1 MGATQKH
8 IFDNEILAG
17 NKMKSQSQMIF
28 LLFIGYVL
36 VYIDKTVTGF
46 ALLPIEKEF
55 DLSAKQLGYITG
67 IFFLAYS
74 LFQVPAGWLN
84 DRIGYKTMLVLSLT
98 LLGVFA
104 LFFGLLGLSFG
115 LLLFFRFLA
124 GVGHSG
130 YPCSC
135 AKAVVSNF
143 SIEQRTFTQS
153 ILLSSAGLAMTIGPI
168 IAVNALA
175 VLGWHQ
181 SFIVLG
187 IISCFIALLI
197 ALRVPR
203 HQQAS
208 SVTSK
213 NTVNVSLWRNPTV
226 LLLFLSIF
234 CVNIPNYGLMA
245 WLPKFLVQNMGM
257 SLGISG
263 FVVAAGGLGIWL
275 SSLCTGWLVGK
286 YFLNREPLV
295 IASSS
300 LIAAVVIFSIFHAK
314 TPIVAAALLFIGEIF
329 LMATF
334 VTAFTLPMKRLPENM
349 MGSAIGLIN
358 TGGTLGG
365 FVSPIVIGY
374 LVEKSQ
380 GYSSAFIFLALAMIC
395 SGLAVL
401 PLMKR
406 KIIVN
411 ETVAD

>member
-1 MGATQKH
+1 
-8 IFDNEILAG
+8 
-17 NKMKSQSQMIF
+17 MKSQSQMIF
-28 LLFIGYVL
+28 LLFIGYVF

-55 DLSAKQLGYITG
+55 GLNAEQLGYITG

-84 DRIGYKTMLVLSLT
+84 DRIGYKTMLVLSLAA
-98 LLGVFA
+98 LGIFALCFGALGV
-104 LFFGLLGLSFG
+104 SFG
-115 LLLFFRFLA
+115 LLLLFRFLS

-143 SIEQRTFTQS
+143 SVEKRTFAQS

-175 VLGWHQ
+175 MMGWHTSFTVLG
-181 SFIVLG
+181 VMV
-187 IISCFIALLI
+187 CVIAALI

-203 HQQAS
+203 QQVTP
-208 SVTSK
+208 SVKKQAVSGA
-213 NTVNVSLWRNPTV
+213 SLWRNPTV
-226 LLLFLSIF
+226 ILLFLSIF
-234 CVNIPNYGLMA
+234 CVNIPSYGLMA
-245 WLPKFLVQNMGM
+245 WLPKFFVQHMGM
-257 SLGISG
+257 SLSASG
-263 FVVAAGGLGIWL
+263 YVVAAGGLGIWI
-275 SSLCTGWLVGK
+275 SSLGTGWLVGK

-295 IASSS
+295 IVISALLS
-300 LIAAVVIFSIFHAK
+300 AAAIFSIFHAA
-314 TPIVAAALLFIGEIF
+314 TPLTASLLLFVGEVF
-329 LMATF
+329 LMSTF

-374 LVEKSQ
+374 LVENTH
-380 GYSSAFIFLALAMIC
+380 GYASAFTFLSLAMVC
-395 SGLAVL
+395 SALAVL

-406 KIIVN
+406 R
-411 ETVAD
+411 TVASLPVVE

>member
-1 MGATQKH
+1 
-8 IFDNEILAG
+8 
-17 NKMKSQSQMIF
+17 MKSQSQMIF
-28 LLFIGYVL
+28 LLFIGYVV

-55 DLSAKQLGYITG
+55 GLNAEQLGYITG

-84 DRIGYKTMLVLSLT
+84 DRIGYKTMLVLSLAA
-98 LLGVFA
+98 LGIFA
-104 LFFGLLGLSFG
+104 LCFGLLGASFG
-115 LLLFFRFLA
+115 LLLLFRFLS

-143 SIEQRTFTQS
+143 TLEQRTFAQS

-175 VLGWHQ
+175 LLGWHL
-181 SFIVLG
+181 SFTVLG
-187 IISCFIALLI
+187 IVACAIALLI

-203 HQQAS
+203 RQPT
-208 SVTSK
+208 SVVAKQSAAGAA
-213 NTVNVSLWRNPTV
+213 LWRNPTV
-226 LLLFLSIF
+226 ILLFLAIF
-234 CVNIPNYGLMA
+234 CVNIPSYGLMA
-245 WLPKFLVQNMGM
+245 WLPKFFVQSMGM
-257 SLGISG
+257 SLSASG
-263 FVVAAGGLGIWL
+263 YVVAAGGLGIWI
-275 SSLCTGWLVGK
+275 SSLGTGWLVGK

-295 IASSS
+295 IAISA
-300 LIAAVVIFSIFHAK
+300 LISAVAIFAIFHAR
-314 TPIVAAALLFIGEIF
+314 TPLTASLLLFIGEIF
-329 LMATF
+329 LMSTF

-374 LVEKSQ
+374 LVEKTH
-380 GYSSAFIFLALAMIC
+380 GYASAFLFLSLAMVC
-395 SGLAVL
+395 SALAVL

-406 KIIVN
+406 K
-411 ETVAD
+411 TVVSQPVID

>member
-1 MGATQKH
+1 
-8 IFDNEILAG
+8 
-17 NKMKSQSQMIF
+17 MKSQSQMVF

-55 DLSAKQLGYITG
+55 GLSAEQLGYITG

-143 SIEQRTFTQS
+143 SVEQRTFAQS

-175 VLGWHQ
+175 VLGWHK
-181 SFIVLG
+181 SFIILG
-187 IISCFIALLI
+187 VISCFIALLI

-203 HQQAS
+203 QQQS
-208 SVTSK
+208 SLVVKK
-213 NTVNVSLWRNPTV
+213 NTVKASLWRNPTV

-257 SLGISG
+257 SLGVSG

-275 SSLCTGWLVGK
+275 SSLGTGWLVGK

-295 IASSS
+295 IAVSS
-300 LIAAVVIFSIFHAK
+300 LGAAVVIFSIFYAK
-314 TPIVAAALLFIGEIF
+314 TPFVAAVLLFIGEIF
-329 LMATF
+329 LMSTF

-358 TGGTLGG
+358 NGGTLGG
-365 FVSPIVIGY
+365 VVSPIVIGY

-380 GYSSAFIFLALAMIC
+380 GYYSAFLFLALAMAC

-411 ETVAD
+411 ETVVD

>member
-1 MGATQKH
+1 
-8 IFDNEILAG
+8 
-17 NKMKSQSQMIF
+17 MKSQSQMIF
-28 LLFIGYVL
+28 LLFIGYVF

-55 DLSAKQLGYITG
+55 GLNAEQLGYITG

-84 DRIGYKTMLVLSLT
+84 DRIGYKTMLVLSLAA
-98 LLGVFA
+98 LGIFA
-104 LFFGLLGLSFG
+104 LCFGALGASFG
-115 LLLFFRFLA
+115 LLLLFRFLS

-143 SIEQRTFTQS
+143 SVEKRTFAQS

-175 VLGWHQ
+175 MMGWHTSFTVLG
-181 SFIVLG
+181 VMV
-187 IISCFIALLI
+187 CVIAALI

-203 HQQAS
+203 QQVTP
-208 SVTSK
+208 SVKKQAVSGA
-213 NTVNVSLWRNPTV
+213 SLWRNPTV
-226 LLLFLSIF
+226 ILLFLSIF
-234 CVNIPNYGLMA
+234 CVNIPSYGLMA
-245 WLPKFLVQNMGM
+245 WLPKFFVQHMGM
-257 SLGISG
+257 SLSASG
-263 FVVAAGGLGIWL
+263 YVVAAGGLGIWI
-275 SSLCTGWLVGK
+275 SSLGTGWLVGK

-295 IASSS
+295 IVISALLS
-300 LIAAVVIFSIFHAK
+300 AAAIFSIFHAA
-314 TPIVAAALLFIGEIF
+314 TPLTASLLLFVGEVF
-329 LMATF
+329 LMSTF

-365 FVSPIVIGY
+365 LVSPIVIGY
-374 LVEKSQ
+374 LVENTH
-380 GYSSAFIFLALAMIC
+380 GYASAFTFLSLAMVC
-395 SGLAVL
+395 SALAVL

-406 KIIVN
+406 RN
-411 ETVAD
+411 VASLPVVE

>member
-1 MGATQKH
+1 
-8 IFDNEILAG
+8 
-17 NKMKSQSQMIF
+17 MKSQSQMIF
-28 LLFIGYVL
+28 LLFIGYVF

-55 DLSAKQLGYITG
+55 GLNAEQLGYITG

-84 DRIGYKTMLVLSLT
+84 DRIGYKTMLVLSLAA
-98 LLGVFA
+98 LGIFA
-104 LFFGLLGLSFG
+104 LCFGALGASFG
-115 LLLFFRFLA
+115 LLLLFRFLS

-143 SIEQRTFTQS
+143 SVEKRTFAQS

-175 VLGWHQ
+175 MMGWHTSFTVLG
-181 SFIVLG
+181 VMV
-187 IISCFIALLI
+187 CVIAALI

-203 HQQAS
+203 QQVTP
-208 SVTSK
+208 SVKKQAVSGA
-213 NTVNVSLWRNPTV
+213 SLWRNPTV
-226 LLLFLSIF
+226 ILLFLSIF
-234 CVNIPNYGLMA
+234 CVNIPSYGLMA
-245 WLPKFLVQNMGM
+245 WLPKFFVQHMGM
-257 SLGISG
+257 SLSASG
-263 FVVAAGGLGIWL
+263 YVVAAGGLGIWI
-275 SSLCTGWLVGK
+275 SSRGTGWLVGK

-295 IASSS
+295 IVISALLS
-300 LIAAVVIFSIFHAK
+300 AAAIFSIFHAA
-314 TPIVAAALLFIGEIF
+314 TPLTASLLLFVGEVF
-329 LMATF
+329 LMSTF

-374 LVEKSQ
+374 LVENTH
-380 GYSSAFIFLALAMIC
+380 GYASAFTFLSLAMVC
-395 SGLAVL
+395 SALAVL

-406 KIIVN
+406 R
-411 ETVAD
+411 TVASLPVVE

>member
-1 MGATQKH
+1 
-8 IFDNEILAG
+8 
-17 NKMKSQSQMIF
+17 MKSQSQMIF
-28 LLFIGYVL
+28 LLFIGYVF

-55 DLSAKQLGYITG
+55 GLNAEQLGYITG

-84 DRIGYKTMLVLSLT
+84 DRIGYKTMLVLSLAA
-98 LLGVFA
+98 LGIFA
-104 LFFGLLGLSFG
+104 LCFGALGASFG
-115 LLLFFRFLA
+115 LLLLFRFLA

-143 SIEQRTFTQS
+143 SVEKRTFAQS

-175 VLGWHQ
+175 LLGWHT
-181 SFIVLG
+181 SFTVLG
-187 IISCFIALLI
+187 VIVCVIAALI

-203 HQQAS
+203 QQVTAS
-208 SVTSK
+208 VKKQSVSGAA
-213 NTVNVSLWRNPTV
+213 LWRNPTV
-226 LLLFLSIF
+226 ILLFLSIF
-234 CVNIPNYGLMA
+234 CVNIPSYGLMA
-245 WLPKFLVQNMGM
+245 WLPKFFVQHMGM
-257 SLGISG
+257 SLSASG
-263 FVVAAGGLGIWL
+263 YVVAAGGLGIWI
-275 SSLCTGWLVGK
+275 SSLGTGWLVGK

-295 IASSS
+295 IAISALLSA
-300 LIAAVVIFSIFHAK
+300 IAIFAIFHAA
-314 TPIVAAALLFIGEIF
+314 TPLTASLLLFVGEVF

-374 LVEKSQ
+374 LVENTH
-380 GYSSAFIFLALAMIC
+380 GYASAFIFLSLAMVC
-395 SGLAVL
+395 SALAVL

-406 KIIVN
+406 RN
-411 ETVAD
+411 VASLPVTD

>member
-1 MGATQKH
+1 
-8 IFDNEILAG
+8 
-17 NKMKSQSQMIF
+17 MKSQSQMIF
-28 LLFIGYVL
+28 LLFIGYVF

-55 DLSAKQLGYITG
+55 GLNAEQLGYITG

-84 DRIGYKTMLVLSLT
+84 DRIGYKTMLVLSLAA
-98 LLGVFA
+98 LGIFA
-104 LFFGLLGLSFG
+104 LCFGALGASFG
-115 LLLFFRFLA
+115 LLLLFRFLS

-143 SIEQRTFTQS
+143 SVEKRTFAQS

-175 VLGWHQ
+175 MMGWHTSFTVLG
-181 SFIVLG
+181 VMV
-187 IISCFIALLI
+187 CVIAALI

-203 HQQAS
+203 QQVTP
-208 SVTSK
+208 SVKKQAVSGA
-213 NTVNVSLWRNPTV
+213 SLWRNPTV
-226 LLLFLSIF
+226 ILLFLSIF
-234 CVNIPNYGLMA
+234 CVNIPSYGLMA
-245 WLPKFLVQNMGM
+245 WLPKFFVQHMGM
-257 SLGISG
+257 SLSASG
-263 FVVAAGGLGIWL
+263 YVVAAGGLGIWI
-275 SSLCTGWLVGK
+275 SSLGTGWLVGK

-295 IASSS
+295 IVISALLS
-300 LIAAVVIFSIFHAK
+300 AAAIFSIFHAA
-314 TPIVAAALLFIGEIF
+314 TPLTASLLLFVGEVF
-329 LMATF
+329 LMSTF

-374 LVEKSQ
+374 LVENTH
-380 GYSSAFIFLALAMIC
+380 GYASAFTFLSLAMVC
-395 SGLAVL
+395 SALAVL

-406 KIIVN
+406 RN
-411 ETVAD
+411 VASLPVVE

>member
-1 MGATQKH
+1 
-8 IFDNEILAG
+8 
-17 NKMKSQSQMIF
+17 MKSQSQMIF
-28 LLFIGYVL
+28 LLFIGYVF

-55 DLSAKQLGYITG
+55 GLNAEQLGYITG

-84 DRIGYKTMLVLSLT
+84 DRIGYKTMLVLSLAA
-98 LLGVFA
+98 LGIFA
-104 LFFGLLGLSFG
+104 LCFGALGASFG
-115 LLLFFRFLA
+115 LLLLFRFLA

-143 SIEQRTFTQS
+143 SVEKRTFAQS

-175 VLGWHQ
+175 LLGWHT
-181 SFIVLG
+181 SFTLLGAIV
-187 IISCFIALLI
+187 CVIAALI

-203 HQQAS
+203 QQRTARDVQKK
-208 SVTSK
+208 SVSGAA
-213 NTVNVSLWRNPTV
+213 LWRNPTV
-226 LLLFLSIF
+226 ILLFLSIF
-234 CVNIPNYGLMA
+234 CVNIPSYGLMA
-245 WLPKFLVQNMGM
+245 WLPKFFVQHMGM
-257 SLGISG
+257 SLSASG
-263 FVVAAGGLGIWL
+263 YVVAAGGLGIWI
-275 SSLCTGWLVGK
+275 SSLGTGWLVGK

-295 IASSS
+295 IAISALLSA
-300 LIAAVVIFSIFHAK
+300 IAIFAIFHAA
-314 TPIVAAALLFIGEIF
+314 TPLTASLLLFVGEVF

-365 FVSPIVIGY
+365 FISPIVIGY
-374 LVEKSQ
+374 LVENTH
-380 GYSSAFIFLALAMIC
+380 GYASAFIFLSLAMVC
-395 SGLAVL
+395 SALVVL

-406 KIIVN
+406 R
-411 ETVAD
+411 TVASLPVTD

>member
-1 MGATQKH
+1 MRHKAEK
-8 IFDNEILAG
+8 I
-17 NKMKSQSQMIF
+17 MKSQSQMIF
-28 LLFIGYVL
+28 LLFIGYVF

-55 DLSAKQLGYITG
+55 GLNAEQLGYITG

-84 DRIGYKTMLVLSLT
+84 DRIGYKTMLVLSLAA
-98 LLGVFA
+98 LGIFALCFGALGV
-104 LFFGLLGLSFG
+104 SFG
-115 LLLFFRFLA
+115 LLLLFRFLS

-143 SIEQRTFTQS
+143 SVEKRTFAQS

-175 VLGWHQ
+175 MMGWHTSFTVLG
-181 SFIVLG
+181 VMV
-187 IISCFIALLI
+187 CVIAALI

-203 HQQAS
+203 QQVTP
-208 SVTSK
+208 SVKKQAVSGA
-213 NTVNVSLWRNPTV
+213 SLWRNPTV
-226 LLLFLSIF
+226 ILLFLSIF
-234 CVNIPNYGLMA
+234 CVNIPSYGLMA
-245 WLPKFLVQNMGM
+245 WLPKFFVQHMGM
-257 SLGISG
+257 SLSASG
-263 FVVAAGGLGIWL
+263 YVVAAGGLGIWI
-275 SSLCTGWLVGK
+275 SSLGTGWLVGK

-295 IASSS
+295 IVISALLS
-300 LIAAVVIFSIFHAK
+300 AAAIFSIFHAA
-314 TPIVAAALLFIGEIF
+314 TPLTASLLLFVGEVF
-329 LMATF
+329 LMSTF

-374 LVEKSQ
+374 LVENTH
-380 GYSSAFIFLALAMIC
+380 GYASAFTFLSLAMVC
-395 SGLAVL
+395 SALAVL

-406 KIIVN
+406 R
-411 ETVAD
+411 TVASLPVVE

>member
-1 MGATQKH
+1 
-8 IFDNEILAG
+8 
-17 NKMKSQSQMIF
+17 MKSQSQMIF
-28 LLFIGYVL
+28 LLFIGYVF

-55 DLSAKQLGYITG
+55 GLNAEQLGYITG

-84 DRIGYKTMLVLSLT
+84 DRIGYKTMLVLSLAA
-98 LLGVFA
+98 LGIFA
-104 LFFGLLGLSFG
+104 LCFGALGASFG
-115 LLLFFRFLA
+115 LLLLLRFLS

-143 SIEQRTFTQS
+143 SVEKRTFAQS

-175 VLGWHQ
+175 MMGWHTSFTVLG
-181 SFIVLG
+181 VMV
-187 IISCFIALLI
+187 CVIAALI

-203 HQQAS
+203 QQVTP
-208 SVTSK
+208 SVKKQAVSGA
-213 NTVNVSLWRNPTV
+213 SLWRNPTV
-226 LLLFLSIF
+226 ILLFLSIF
-234 CVNIPNYGLMA
+234 CVNIPSYGLMA
-245 WLPKFLVQNMGM
+245 WLPKFFVQHMGM
-257 SLGISG
+257 SLSASG
-263 FVVAAGGLGIWL
+263 YVVAAGGLGIWI
-275 SSLCTGWLVGK
+275 SSLGTGWLVGK

-295 IASSS
+295 IVISALLS
-300 LIAAVVIFSIFHAK
+300 AAAIFSIFHAA
-314 TPIVAAALLFIGEIF
+314 TPLTASLLLFVGEVF
-329 LMATF
+329 LMSTF

-374 LVEKSQ
+374 LVENTH
-380 GYSSAFIFLALAMIC
+380 GYASAFTFLSLAMVC
-395 SGLAVL
+395 SALAVL

-406 KIIVN
+406 RN
-411 ETVAD
+411 VASLPVVE

>member
-1 MGATQKH
+1 
-8 IFDNEILAG
+8 
-17 NKMKSQSQMIF
+17 MKSQSQMIF
-28 LLFIGYVL
+28 LLFIGYVF

-55 DLSAKQLGYITG
+55 GLNAEQLGYITG

-84 DRIGYKTMLVLSLT
+84 DRIGYKTMLVLSLAA
-98 LLGVFA
+98 LGIFA
-104 LFFGLLGLSFG
+104 LCFGALGASFG
-115 LLLFFRFLA
+115 LLLLFRFLA

-143 SIEQRTFTQS
+143 SVEKRTFAQS

-175 VLGWHQ
+175 LLGWHT
-181 SFIVLG
+181 SFTVLG
-187 IISCFIALLI
+187 AIVCVIAALI

-203 HQQAS
+203 QQRTARDVQKK
-208 SVTSK
+208 SVSGAA
-213 NTVNVSLWRNPTV
+213 LWRNPTV
-226 LLLFLSIF
+226 ILLFLSIF
-234 CVNIPNYGLMA
+234 CVNIPSYGLMA
-245 WLPKFLVQNMGM
+245 WLPKFFVQHMGM
-257 SLGISG
+257 SLSASG
-263 FVVAAGGLGIWL
+263 YVVAAGGLGIWI
-275 SSLCTGWLVGK
+275 SSLGTGWLVGK

-295 IASSS
+295 IAISALLSA
-300 LIAAVVIFSIFHAK
+300 IAIFAIFHAA
-314 TPIVAAALLFIGEIF
+314 TPLTASLLLFVGEVF

-334 VTAFTLPMKRLPENM
+334 VTAFTLPMKSLPENM

-374 LVEKSQ
+374 LVENTH
-380 GYSSAFIFLALAMIC
+380 GYASAFIFLSLAMVC
-395 SGLAVL
+395 SALAVL

-406 KIIVN
+406 R
-411 ETVAD
+411 TVASLPVTD

>member
-1 MGATQKH
+1 
-8 IFDNEILAG
+8 
-17 NKMKSQSQMIF
+17 MKSQSQMIF
-28 LLFIGYVL
+28 LLFIGYVF

-55 DLSAKQLGYITG
+55 GLNAEQLGYITG

-84 DRIGYKTMLVLSLT
+84 DRIGYKTMLVLSLAA
-98 LLGVFA
+98 LGIFA
-104 LFFGLLGLSFG
+104 LCFGALGASFG
-115 LLLFFRFLA
+115 LLLLFRFLS

-143 SIEQRTFTQS
+143 SVEKRTFAQS

-175 VLGWHQ
+175 MMGWHTSFTVLG
-181 SFIVLG
+181 VMV
-187 IISCFIALLI
+187 CVIAALI

-203 HQQAS
+203 QQVTP
-208 SVTSK
+208 SVKKQAVSGA
-213 NTVNVSLWRNPTV
+213 SLWRNPTV
-226 LLLFLSIF
+226 ILLFLSIF
-234 CVNIPNYGLMA
+234 CVNIPSYGLMA
-245 WLPKFLVQNMGM
+245 WLPKFFVQHMGM
-257 SLGISG
+257 SLSASG
-263 FVVAAGGLGIWL
+263 YVVAAGGLGIWI
-275 SSLCTGWLVGK
+275 SSLGTGWLVGK

-295 IASSS
+295 IVINALLS
-300 LIAAVVIFSIFHAK
+300 AAAIFSIFHAA
-314 TPIVAAALLFIGEIF
+314 TPLTASLLLFVGEVF
-329 LMATF
+329 LMSTF

-374 LVEKSQ
+374 LVENTH
-380 GYSSAFIFLALAMIC
+380 GYASAFTFLSLAMVC
-395 SGLAVL
+395 SALAVL

-406 KIIVN
+406 R
-411 ETVAD
+411 TVASLPVVE

>member
-1 MGATQKH
+1 MGAAKK
-8 IFDNEILAG
+8 ISNNEILTG

-55 DLSAKQLGYITG
+55 NLSAEQLGYITG

-74 LFQVPAGWLN
+74 LFQVPAGWMN
-84 DRIGYKTMLVLSLT
+84 DRIGYKTMLVLSLS
-98 LLGVFA
+98 LLGIFA
-104 LFFGLLGLSFG
+104 IFFGLLGLSFG
-115 LLLFFRFLA
+115 LLLFFRFLS

-143 SIEQRTFTQS
+143 SVEQRTFAQS

-187 IISCFIALLI
+187 IMACFIALLI

-203 HQQAS
+203 YQTTS
-208 SVTSK
+208 SVVKK
-213 NTVNVSLWRNPTV
+213 NVASAALWRNPTV

-257 SLGISG
+257 PLGISG

-275 SSLCTGWLVGK
+275 SSLATGWLVGK

-295 IASSS
+295 IVVSS
-300 LIAAVVIFSIFHAK
+300 LISAIVIFSIFYVK
-314 TPIVAAALLFIGEIF
+314 TPFVVALLLFIGEIF
-329 LMATF
+329 LMSTF
-334 VTAFTLPMKRLPENM
+334 VTAFTLPMKRLPENI

-380 GYSSAFIFLALAMIC
+380 GYYSAFLFLALAMVC

-401 PLMKR
+401 PLIKR
-406 KIIVN
+406 KIIIN
-411 ETVAD
+411 ETVVD

>member
-1 MGATQKH
+1 
-8 IFDNEILAG
+8 
-17 NKMKSQSQMIF
+17 MKSQSQMIF
-28 LLFIGYVL
+28 LLFIGYVF

-55 DLSAKQLGYITG
+55 GLNAEQLGYITG

-84 DRIGYKTMLVLSLT
+84 DRIGYKTMLVLSLAA
-98 LLGVFA
+98 LGIFA
-104 LFFGLLGLSFG
+104 LCFGALGASFG
-115 LLLFFRFLA
+115 LLLLFRFLA

-143 SIEQRTFTQS
+143 SVEKRTFAQS

-175 VLGWHQ
+175 LLGWHT
-181 SFIVLG
+181 SFTVLG
-187 IISCFIALLI
+187 AIVCAIAALI

-203 HQQAS
+203 QQRTARDVQKK
-208 SVTSK
+208 SVSGAA
-213 NTVNVSLWRNPTV
+213 LWRNPTV
-226 LLLFLSIF
+226 ILLFLSIF
-234 CVNIPNYGLMA
+234 CVNIPSYGLMA
-245 WLPKFLVQNMGM
+245 WLPKFFVQHMGM
-257 SLGISG
+257 SLSASG
-263 FVVAAGGLGIWL
+263 YVVAAGGLGIWI
-275 SSLCTGWLVGK
+275 SSLGTGWLVGK

-295 IASSS
+295 IAISALLSA
-300 LIAAVVIFSIFHAK
+300 IAIFAIFHAA
-314 TPIVAAALLFIGEIF
+314 TPLTASLLLFVGEVF

-374 LVEKSQ
+374 LVENTH
-380 GYSSAFIFLALAMIC
+380 GYASAFIFLSLAMVC
-395 SGLAVL
+395 SALAVL

-406 KIIVN
+406 R
-411 ETVAD
+411 TVASLPVTD

>member
-1 MGATQKH
+1 
-8 IFDNEILAG
+8 
-17 NKMKSQSQMIF
+17 MKSQSQMIF
-28 LLFIGYVL
+28 LLFIGYVF

-55 DLSAKQLGYITG
+55 GLNAEQLGYITG

-84 DRIGYKTMLVLSLT
+84 DRIGYKTMLVLSLSA
-98 LLGVFA
+98 LGIFA
-104 LFFGLLGLSFG
+104 LCFGALGASFG
-115 LLLFFRFLA
+115 LLLLFRFLA

-143 SIEQRTFTQS
+143 SVEKRTFAQS

-175 VLGWHQ
+175 LMGWHMSFTVLGV
-181 SFIVLG
+181 IV
-187 IISCFIALLI
+187 CVIAALI

-203 HQQAS
+203 QQ
-208 SVTSK
+208 VTVGVQKSAI
-213 NTVNVSLWRNPTV
+213 SGAALWRNPTV
-226 LLLFLSIF
+226 ILLFLSIF
-234 CVNIPNYGLMA
+234 CVNIPSYGLMA
-245 WLPKFLVQNMGM
+245 WLPKFFVQHMGM
-257 SLGISG
+257 SLSASG
-263 FVVAAGGLGIWL
+263 YVVAAGGLGIWI
-275 SSLCTGWLVGK
+275 SSLGTGWLVGK

-295 IASSS
+295 IAISALLS
-300 LIAAVVIFSIFHAK
+300 AVAIFAIFHAT
-314 TPIVAAALLFIGEIF
+314 TPLTASLLLFVGEVF

-374 LVEKSQ
+374 LVQSTN
-380 GYSSAFIFLALAMIC
+380 GYASAFVFLSLAMVC
-395 SGLAVL
+395 SAIAVL

-406 KIIVN
+406 RATASLPV
-411 ETVAD
+411 TD

>member
-1 MGATQKH
+1 
-8 IFDNEILAG
+8 
-17 NKMKSQSQMIF
+17 MKSQSQMIF
-28 LLFIGYVL
+28 LLFIGYVF

-55 DLSAKQLGYITG
+55 GLNAEQLGYITG

-84 DRIGYKTMLVLSLT
+84 DRIGYKTMLVLSLAA
-98 LLGVFA
+98 LGIFA
-104 LFFGLLGLSFG
+104 LCFGALGASFG
-115 LLLFFRFLA
+115 LLLLFRFLS

-135 AKAVVSNF
+135 AKAVASNF
-143 SIEQRTFTQS
+143 SVEKRTFAQS

-175 VLGWHQ
+175 IMGWHTSFTVLG
-181 SFIVLG
+181 VMV
-187 IISCFIALLI
+187 CVIAALI

-203 HQQAS
+203 QQLTP
-208 SVTSK
+208 SVKKQS
-213 NTVNVSLWRNPTV
+213 VSGAALWRNPTV
-226 LLLFLSIF
+226 ILLFLSIF
-234 CVNIPNYGLMA
+234 CVNIPSYGLMA
-245 WLPKFLVQNMGM
+245 WLPKFFVQHMGM
-257 SLGISG
+257 SLSASG
-263 FVVAAGGLGIWL
+263 YVVAAGGLGIWI
-275 SSLCTGWLVGK
+275 SSLGTGWLVGK

-295 IASSS
+295 IVISALLS
-300 LIAAVVIFSIFHAK
+300 AVSIFSIFHAA
-314 TPIVAAALLFIGEIF
+314 TPLTASLLLFVGEVF

-374 LVEKSQ
+374 LVENTH
-380 GYSSAFIFLALAMIC
+380 GYASAFTFLSLAMVC
-395 SGLAVL
+395 SALAVL

-406 KIIVN
+406 R
-411 ETVAD
+411 TVASLPVVE